1 MISTRAPGKL
11 YIAGEYAVVEPGQP
25 AALVAVDRYLTV
37 QLVAN
42 SHPDEVGRVHSSAY
56 DSGPLVWARENDTGR
71 IVVEH
76 EPRDYVI
83 SAIRT
88 VDRLRAERS
97 LAPAYFD
104 VHISSEL
111 EHAGGR
117 KYGLGSSAA
126 VTVALIA
133 ALDEFYQLGL
143 SRTERFKLALLATI
157 QVSPR
162 ASGGDLAASTYGGW
176 IRYTAPDRSAVLDH
190 LEQHGVTSALTA
202 PGWESFSIRP
212 LPAPQGLEL
221 LVGWTG
227 SPASTEILVAGVQPS
242 GVPYHSFLR
251 DSRDCVDE
259 LVAGLAPGPEGT
271 SDAERVRRALWNA
284 RRVLQRLGTSAGIL
298 LETETLRRLCDIAEA
313 HGAGGK
319 PSGAGGGDC
328 GIVLTPAAGA
338 ATGILAEWASHAI
351 TQLHLV
357 VHPPEGGGHEH

>member
-11 YIAGEYAVVEPGQP
+11 YIAGEYAVVQPGQP
-25 AALVAVDRYLTV
+25 AVLVAVDRYITV
-37 QLVAN
+37 QLVA
-42 SHPDEVGRVHSSAY
+42 SEHPAQYGRVHSNAY
-56 DSGPLVWARENDTGR
+56 DTGPLVWARDGDTGR

-104 VHISSEL
+104 VHITSEL

-126 VTVALIA
+126 VTVALIE
-133 ALDEFYQLGL
+133 ALDTFYQLGL
-143 SRTERFKLALLATI
+143 TRTERFKLALLATI
-157 QVSPR
+157 DVSPR

-176 IRYTAPDRSAVLDH
+176 IRYTSPDRAALLDH
-190 LEQHGVTSALTA
+190 LAAGGVSDALEG
-202 PGWESFSIRP
+202 PGWDSFSVRP
-212 LPAPQGLEL
+212 LPAPEGLDL

-242 GVPYHSFLR
+242 GVPYHSFLA
-251 DSRDCVDE
+251 DSRACVDDLVRGLGAAGATDAE
-259 LVAGLAPGPEGT
+259 LVSA
-271 SDAERVRRALWNA
+271 ALWRA
-284 RRVLQRLGTSAGIL
+284 RRVLQRLGESAGML
-298 LETETLRRLCDIAEA
+298 LETESLRALCDIAENY
-313 HGAGGK
+313 GAAGK

-328 GIVLTPAAGA
+328 GIVLTPTAGS
-338 ATGILAEWASHAI
+338 ATDILAEWAGHDI
-351 TQLHLV
+351 TQLNLV
-357 VHPPEGGGHEH
+357 VHTAEGGAHEC